1 MLTTILTLDPALYD
15 HIATTLDLQPDP
27 VNTTPLYRV
36 SRAGPTILVHRIS
49 DATPITDAIDSIR
62 ELFFPEMIIACI
74 IARSLGSEVRPG
86 DIILPNVFLEM
97 DPSIADRT
105 VNEKNR
111 DADMGTPRFLT
122 VYERQE
128 DFDCNGWGLSVGGI
142 ALSGDLPDDDL
153 SHHNARLLY
162 EAMTIDTESYRIVSH
177 LQDSDYPGDIRILHA
192 VAGTDENNNDLY
204 SHATAIVRYIIDS
217 GTDGNLSEEPL
228 EDETEDVLSEEEDW

>member
-27 VNTTPLYRV
+27 MNTTPLYRV

-49 DATPITDAIDSIR
+49 DVTPVTDTIDSIR
-62 ELFFPEMIIACI
+62 ELFFPEMIIACV
-74 IARSLGSEVRPG
+74 IARPLGSEVRPG

-97 DPSIADRT
+97 DPSITDRT
-105 VNEKNR
+105 VDEKNR

-128 DFDCNGWGLSVGGI
+128 DFDCNGWGLSVGSI
-142 ALSGDLPDDDL
+142 ALSGDLPNDDL

-162 EAMTIDTESYRIVSH
+162 EAMTVDTESYRIVSH

-192 VAGTDENNNDLY
+192 IAGADVSDEDLH
-204 SHATAIVRYIIDS
+204 SRTVAIVRYIIDS

-228 EDETEDVLSEEEDW
+228 EEEENTPTEEEDW